1 MLCVLSF
8 FVYNIYMRKILFGLF
23 AVFMSLGL
31 ACGSVFIIDTTIHSA
46 QEQSVEKENEEDEE
60 IKSTASGY
68 WLDYGKGSV
77 DGGEGTKEDPYII
90 KTARGL
96 ANFMWMVNDTST
108 TWDKVRDGYWRL
120 EADIDLSAHYWTPI
134 GSGAYYTTSGW
145 WLWEETTWHPYYF
158 SGTFDGNGHTVSGIT
173 INVSGASGITSKYVG
188 GTPYNYGE
196 KEGSVTYNL
205 ENVTTIGL
213 FGLTVGAT
221 IKDLIVDR
229 GTINIY
235 SDGDDNKNLN
245 TFVGSAVGLIS
256 GGTIENVRNKGV
268 RITYTQHSSDNATA
282 ARGMLIGGVIG
293 HSIDNT
299 DISYCSNSADIEVDF
314 DYGNGNAVFGQIVVA
329 GVVGATTTSIEYCD
343 CSADISIQARR
354 SGRITEDGGLEIISG
369 IVGYIVTSL
378 FIAESKS
385 LECNNNIFS
394 GEITFNAGSNTA
406 SCIISGI
413 AGYVIN
419 IFSVFGYYPCN
430 IYNCIN
436 YGSITATNVYNTL
449 VGGVLAINVSMTNI
463 YGCSNFGDLNLTLNS
478 DNCTESGYGGILA
491 ASSTVGTY
499 IYNSA
504 NYGDINVRA
513 SKSIRNIGGIAGWI
527 IDNGLITACINHGAV
542 SGSSNSDSVGGI
554 AGQIGKEYKKGS
566 WFFDVGHE
574 DAKTNVFISNCINY
588 SNITG
593 SRNYGQIVGFI
604 NGSDKVHNCYGN
616 TSYTYGY
623 GSSSSGTRKTYS
635 SITKYSFFRDTDWVT
650 TSYANYGSRTFNVT
664 TSASN
669 SKANRW
675 YMSPLVYYYYSS
687 TERAD
692 KGMSTNANQNIIVP
706 MASVSIYSR
715 AILQW
720 SKPGDENNQSYS
732 SEVGY
737 IYYNVWNS
745 TTNKI
750 ELKTITNSYTALP
763 YLNGADYSVSYRA
776 ENLFWLEYNPS
787 HWNFSKFEIMYSDS
801 SEYETSSSY
810 SIINGANGSN
820 NKVYARFRNNSFID
834 SGYLRLK
841 FTLNSI
847 AQEVDVST
855 YVYKSYN
862 STNDKDI
869 ISSNNGGDG
878 TVNYDTSSQA
888 YASKKAYYLDEISLT
903 AVPNVGYAVKK
914 IESGSSTI
922 NNFNQSNSIDKPEGS
937 VGSYTTSSILYN
949 FIDFDIYFVPIVYEY
964 NIMYNWDEGGRS
976 GIISM
981 KDTSSSDTLRKDLN
995 FYHED
1000 LRGKVE
1006 DRRNLYYFTLEYGYE
1021 YNFYLIEKTNNEPS
1035 STPDSKYLI
1044 KSDITGY
1051 VEHVQLTADD
1061 LINALDNL
1069 PDSLNQKSFTIY
1081 VERKAIEYDIQLHN
1095 MITSYKDTDL
1105 YTEVGSDNFQTQ
1117 VFGDMS
1123 KQVYKQYFGEDM
1135 PEYSNAI
1142 FEYFDESSL
1151 SINVTVEDKV
1161 QSKYGGAGYGYK
1173 SNYLVTYS
1181 LEKYSSIGS
1190 NPQKIN
1196 SLNVNF
1202 SEILKTYID
1211 YFRDKNESKLDSK
1224 TLDVYCY
1231 SDLQMY
1237 YIQGN
1242 IKIDGSDVADNS
1254 MKITLT
1260 TQENGK
1266 TELNY
1271 RAEPLQGIH
1280 YYAPVTLVASEPY
1293 GYDFVGWY
1301 LGDKLLSLDKEYT
1314 FVNNRVFKEEDDL
1327 TIIASYTAYD
1337 MPDSDYTENVNR
1349 RVYSVSSAD
1358 DLVWLSEQV
1367 AKGNSFE
1374 GATFNQTADIDMSGI
1389 VFNPIGSPETPFK
1402 GIYNGKNYIIKNLS
1416 LINENLPI
1424 EGSLSYKELYKYNL
1438 SYRGLFGYV
1447 DGATIKNLTLKVE
1460 SSDSS
1465 NKFVIQGYSYIGS
1478 FVGYAKNSTFENLN
1492 NYNYGIEA
1500 QNISYSTS
1508 IKPVVVNFFYDI
1520 YGRQVLE
1527 SFTED
1532 VELEAFDDRVGFG
1545 GLIGYAENCSLF
1557 ACSSQGNVRG
1567 VEYVGGLVGQAKNS
1581 LIKQSYAIGKVDAC
1595 DIRYSYDDNGWI
1607 RDAQGNIVLDSA
1619 SYYFE
1624 LLNASGTHILRSYG
1638 LGTDENSGDVTTD
1651 LIGTIVAGNEDDG
1664 NTIEDCFW
1672 SETVGNRNPELVGE
1686 ISYDEDGDLDSNIW
1700 ITVNE
1705 RTRLKVFYWA

>member
-1 MLCVLSF
+1 
-8 FVYNIYMRKILFGLF
+8 MRKILFGLF

-31 ACGSVFIIDTTIHSA
+31 ACGSVFIIDTTVHSS
-46 QEQSVEKENEEDEE
+46 QEQSVEEDEE
-60 IKSTASGY
+60 IKSTARGY
-68 WLDYGKGSV
+68 WLDYGKGEV

-90 KTARGL
+90 ETAQGL

-108 TWDKVRDGYWRL
+108 TWNRVRDGYWKL
-120 EADIDLSAHYWTPI
+120 EKDIDLSAHYWTPI

-158 SGTFDGNGHTVSGIT
+158 SGTFDGNGKTISGIT
-173 INVSGASGITSKYVG
+173 IDVSGASGITSKYVG

-221 IKDLIVDR
+221 IKDLIVDD
-229 GTINIY
+229 GIINI
-235 SDGDDNKNLN
+235 SSSGNDNKNLN

-256 GGTIENVRNKGV
+256 GGEIENVRNKGV
-268 RITYTQHSSDNATA
+268 RITYTQSSSDNATA
-282 ARGMLIGGVIG
+282 ARGMFIGGIVG

-299 DISYCSNSADIEVDF
+299 DISYCSNSADIKVDF
-314 DYGNGNAVFGQIVVA
+314 DYGNGKAVFRQIIVA
-329 GVVGATTTSIEYCD
+329 GIVGATTTSVEYCD

-369 IVGYIVTSL
+369 IVGYIITSL
-378 FIAESKS
+378 FIAENKS

-394 GEITFNAGSNTA
+394 GEITFDAGSNTA

-413 AGYVIN
+413 AGYVIDL
-419 IFSVFGYYPCN
+419 FSVLDYYPCN

-436 YGSITATNVYNTL
+436 YGSITATNVYNTF
-449 VGGVLAINVSMTNI
+449 VGGVVAINVSKANI

-491 ASSTVGTY
+491 ASSIIGTY

-513 SKSIRNIGGIAGWI
+513 SKSIRNIGGIVGWI
-527 IDNGLITACINHGAV
+527 MDNGLITACINHGV
-542 SGSSNSDSVGGI
+542 ISGSSNSNSVGGI

-588 SNITG
+588 SNVTG
-593 SRNYGQIVGFI
+593 SSNYGQIVGFI
-604 NGSDKVHNCYGN
+604 NGSNKVYNCYGN
-616 TSYTYGY
+616 LSYTYGY
-623 GSSSSGTRKTYS
+623 GSSSSGSRKSYS
-635 SITKYSFFRDTDWVT
+635 SITKYSFFSDTNWT
-650 TSYANYGSRTFNVT
+650 TESYAGFSSKAFNVS

-669 SKANRW
+669 IKTNRW

-720 SKPGDENNQSYS
+720 SKPGEENNQSYS

-750 ELKTITNSYTALP
+750 ESKTITNSYTAFP
-763 YLNGADYSVSYRA
+763 YLNGADYTISYRA
-776 ENLFWLEYNPS
+776 ENLLWLEYRPA
-787 HWNFSKFEIMYSDS
+787 HWSFSKFEIRYSDS
-801 SEYETSSSY
+801 SEYERSY
-810 SIINGANGSN
+810 SYNTIYGSNGSN
-820 NKVYARFRNNSFID
+820 NKVYVRFRNNSFID
-834 SGYLRLK
+834 SGSLRLK

-847 AQEVDVST
+847 AQKVGVST

-869 ISSNNGGDG
+869 IASNNGGDG

-888 YASKKAYYLDEISLT
+888 YASKKAYYHDEISLT

-914 IESGSSTI
+914 IDRVEEVGNDTITTSNFSQTESIEDPTGST
-922 NNFNQSNSIDKPEGS
+922 
-937 VGSYTTSSILYN
+937 GSYTTSSISYN
-949 FIDFDIYFVPIVYEY
+949 FIDFDIYFVPIVYKY
-964 NIMYNWDEGGRS
+964 NIIYNWDEGSRN

-981 KDTSSSDTLRKDLN
+981 KDTSSSDALRKDLN
-995 FYHED
+995 FYHEKLD
-1000 LRGKVE
+1000 GVIE
-1006 DRRNLYYFTLEYGYE
+1006 DRRNAYYYTLEYGYE
-1021 YNFYLIEKTNNEPS
+1021 YKFYLIEQTNNEPA

-1061 LINALDNL
+1061 LIDGLANL
-1069 PDSLNQKSFTIY
+1069 PDNLNQKSFIIY

-1105 YTEVGSDNFQTQ
+1105 YTEVGSDNFQAQ
-1117 VFGDMS
+1117 VFGDIS
-1123 KQVYKQYFGEDM
+1123 KQVYKQYFGEEM

-1151 SINVTVEDKV
+1151 SISVTVEDKV
-1161 QSKYGGAGYGYK
+1161 QSKYGGAGYGYER
-1173 SNYLVTYS
+1173 NNNLVTYS
-1181 LEKYSSIGS
+1181 LEKYSSIGLT
-1190 NPQKIN
+1190 PQKID
-1196 SLNVNF
+1196 SLNVSF
-1202 SEILKTYID
+1202 SDILETYIGH
-1211 YFRDKNESKLDSK
+1211 FRDKNESKLNSK
-1224 TLDVYCY
+1224 TVDIYVY
-1231 SDLQMY
+1231 SNLQTY
-1237 YIQGN
+1237 KFTGTVSINNG
-1242 IKIDGSDVADNS
+1242 DSSGNS
-1254 MKITLT
+1254 MNISLK
-1260 TQENGK
+1260 TQENNG
-1266 TELNY
+1266 TDLTYNQENN
-1271 RAEPLQGIH
+1271 IH
-1280 YYAPVTLVASEPY
+1280 YYAPVTLNAKVPY
-1293 GYDFVGWY
+1293 GYEFVGWY
-1301 LGDKLLSLDKEYT
+1301 LGSKLLSLDKEYT

-1327 TIIASYTAYD
+1327 TITARYTAYD

-1349 RVYSVSSAD
+1349 KVYSVSSAD

-1374 GATFNQTADIDMSGI
+1374 GVTFNQTADIDMSGI

-1424 EGSLSYKELYKYNL
+1424 EGSLSYKDLYKYNL

-1532 VELEAFDDRVGFG
+1532 VELEVFDDRVGFG

-1624 LLNASGTHILRSYG
+1624 LLDASGTHILRSYG

-1672 SETVGNRNPELVGE
+1672 SETVGNRNPKLVGE

-1700 ITVNE
+1700 IAVNGK
-1705 RTRLKVFYWA
+1705 TRLKVFYWA

>member
-60 IKSTASGY
+60 IKANARGY
-68 WLDYGKGSV
+68 WSDYIGTGWS
-77 DGGEGTKEDPYII
+77 GEVKNERIYYDIYNEEQLARLARNVNGNYYYEYNGTKYYFSNAYV
-90 KTARGL
+90 TL
-96 ANFMWMVNDTST
+96 MN
-108 TWDKVRDGYWRL
+108 
-120 EADIDLSAHYWTPI
+120 DIDLSAHYWTPI
-134 GSGAYYTTSGW
+134 GSSAYSTTEGW
-145 WLWEETTWHPYYF
+145 WIFSSTTWHPYYF
-158 SGTFDGNGHTVSGIT
+158 SGHFDGNGHTISGMT
-173 INVSGASGITSKYVG
+173 INVSGADGIVSKYVSG
-188 GTPYNYGE
+188 NTYDYGDE
-196 KEGSVTYNL
+196 TVNFTFN
-205 ENVTTIGL
+205 NCTTIGL

-221 IKDLIVDR
+221 IEDFTLDDGQIR
-229 GTINIY
+229 IY
-235 SDGDDNKNLN
+235 SSGDNNKSLW
-245 TFVGSAVGLIS
+245 THVGAAVGLLS
-256 GGTIENVRNKGV
+256 GGSISNVKNEGVTIS
-268 RITYTQHSSDNATA
+268 YTQYSGDSATA
-282 ARGMLIGGVIG
+282 ARSMSIGGVVGTTIG
-293 HSIDNT
+293 GAAV
-299 DISYCSNSADIEVDF
+299 SYCSNSASISAYFYGTAQFLEFGIGGIAGSISYDI
-314 DYGNGNAVFGQIVVA
+314 YR
-329 GVVGATTTSIEYCD
+329 CD
-343 CSADISIQARR
+343 CSANIYLEARN
-354 SGRITEDGGLEIISG
+354 SGQIASAGVCFSG
-369 IVGYIVTSL
+369 IVGLIRSTKGNMWCYKNV
-378 FIAESKS
+378 
-385 LECNNNIFS
+385 FS
-394 GEITFNAGSNTA
+394 GTLTYDVGPGSLINTVGG
-406 SCIISGI
+406 IIANLLNMSGS
-413 AGYVIN
+413 GYKV
-419 IFSVFGYYPCN
+419 YECT
-430 IYNCIN
+430 N
-436 YGSITATNVYNTL
+436 YGDITVTNVYNTF
-449 VGGVLAINVSMTNI
+449 VGGVVAVNQSNAIEI

-478 DNCTESGYGGILA
+478 DNCTDSGYGGILGC
-491 ASSTVGTY
+491 SSVNGTY

-527 IDNGLITACINHGAV
+527 LDNGLITACINHGV
-542 SGSSNSDSVGGI
+542 ISGSSNSNSVGGI

-588 SNITG
+588 SSVTG
-593 SRNYGQIVGFI
+593 SLNYGQIVGFI
-604 NGSDKVHNCYGN
+604 NGSNKIYNCYGRTTY
-616 TSYTYGY
+616 TSGY
-623 GSSSSGTRKTYS
+623 GSGSSGTRKAYSTILGLSFLTGNNWTTASYADYS
-635 SITKYSFFRDTDWVT
+635 SIKFSVST
-650 TSYANYGSRTFNVT
+650 TVS
-664 TSASN
+664 SN
-669 SKANRW
+669 W

-687 TERAD
+687 TERTA
-692 KGMSTNANQNIIVP
+692 KGMSTNSNQNIIVP
-706 MASVSIYSR
+706 KGSVSTYSR
-715 AILQW
+715 VFLQW

-732 SEVGY
+732 PEVGY

-745 TTNKI
+745 TTNKM
-750 ELKTITNSYTALP
+750 ESKTITNSYTVFP
-763 YLNGADYSVSYRA
+763 YLNGADYTISYRA
-776 ENLFWLEYNPS
+776 ENLLWLEYNPS
-787 HWNFSKFEIMYSDS
+787 HWNFSKFEIRYSDS
-801 SEYETSSSY
+801 SEYERSY
-810 SIINGANGSN
+810 SYSTIYGSNGSN
-820 NKVYARFRNNSFID
+820 NKVYIRFRNNSLVD
-834 SGYLRLK
+834 TSYLYLR
-841 FTLNSI
+841 FTLDSI
-847 AQEVDVST
+847 AQEVDVSN

-862 STNDKDI
+862 STLNTDI
-869 ISSNNGGDG
+869 IASNDGGKG

-888 YASKKAYYLDEISLT
+888 YASKKAYYHDEISLT

-964 NIMYNWDEGGRS
+964 NIIYNWDERGIS

-1000 LRGKVE
+1000 LKDKVE
-1006 DRRNLYYFTLEYGYE
+1006 DKRNLYYFTLEYGYE

-1069 PDSLNQKSFTIY
+1069 PDSLNQESFTIY
-1081 VERKAIEYDIQLHN
+1081 VERKAIGYDIQLHN

-1161 QSKYGGAGYGYK
+1161 QSKYGGAGYGYERK
-1173 SNYLVTYS
+1173 SLVTYS

-1190 NPQKIN
+1190 NPQKID
-1196 SLNVNF
+1196 SLNVSF
-1202 SEILKTYID
+1202 SDILKTYID

-1349 RVYSVSSAD
+1349 KVYSVSSAD

-1374 GATFNQTADIDMSGI
+1374 GVTFNQTADIDMSGI

-1424 EGSLSYKELYKYNL
+1424 EKDLSYRELYKYNL

-1686 ISYDEDGDLDSNIW
+1686 ISYDEDGNLDSNIW